1 MKKGKIITI
10 ALAIITVFTLTFIIA
25 GCGNENIV
33 GFWVAQNDTIDRVSG
48 TGFGDDGVTS
58 IAFLDT
64 RGISFNRGAV
74 WGCAFSDYY
83 GWTINGN
90 QLTIRLD
97 NRDRV
102 EVFRFNIR
110 GDELTL
116 TDENGN
122 TFIYVRTD

>member
-1 MKKGKIITI
+1 MRTRNYKPKMAQKIITI
-10 ALAIITVFTLTFIIA
+10 ALVIIMVFTMTFIIT

-33 GFWVAQNDTIDRVSG
+33 GFWVAQNDTGLANSITFLESRG
-48 TGFGDDGVTS
+48 
-58 IAFLDT
+58 IAFNN
-64 RGISFNRGAV
+64 GSV

-90 QLTIRLD
+90 QLSIRMD
-97 NRDRV
+97 NNVD
-102 EVFRFNIR
+102 VFRFNIR

-122 TFIYVRTD
+122 TFIYVRTDHPHFQ